1 MESKHYSDIRF
12 DILENY
18 QSMSKKEM
26 HDAVNALIEATTRAA
41 IEKVESA
48 IYHIKDIR

>member
-12 DILENY
+12 EILDNY
-18 QSMSKKEM
+18 QNMSKKEM
-26 HDAVNALIEATTRAA
+26 HEALSALIEATTRAS
-41 IEKVESA
+41 IEKIESA